1 MNVMID
7 DLLDTEKTYEGQRA
21 APTYSELSEA

>member
-1 MNVMID
+1 MID
-7 DLLDTEKTYEGQRA
+7 DLLNTEKTYEGQRV